1 MSDHPLEEVFRP
13 RSVALYGISRNM
25 QNRSNQFFL
34 RGLLDQGFHEA
45 APLYLVN
52 PNAAEIAGIRC
63 YPSLADCPDPVDYVI
78 SLVPAPAAEGLIE
91 ECIAKGV
98 RGLHLYTG
106 GFAENLDPER
116 AALEQALIG
125 KARGGGLRVIG
136 PNCMGLYHPA
146 ARMAFIPGH
155 PREAGDVTVV
165 CQSGGNAMDIISG
178 LAQRGARFAKV
189 VSFGNGTDIGAAE
202 LLHYAAEDPE
212 TRIVL
217 AYVEDTRD
225 GRALYEA
232 LRVCARAKPTIVLK
246 GGISAAG
253 ARAARSHT
261 ASLAGSHEVFTAA
274 SRQAGAAV
282 VRSLDEMIDLAVA
295 VSTRLR
301 AVAGPRAVL
310 LAVGG
315 GYSVLTTDALAEC
328 GIDLP
333 ELDGATLAA
342 PARGGPDRRQ
352 QHREPDRHRLHRR
365 RRRGCAARGDGRGR
379 AGREHGLRDHGAARA
394 EHTHRGATAR
404 YRGARGAAGADG
416 HAARHRGAAGC
427 RADSGGGAAARLRS
441 RRGRLRE
448 SAERGAR
455 GRAVAAMAAGPRG
468 PAASVVAPRAG
479 ARLLWGAAP
488 PTPPS
493 RPEHALRAALA
504 RPPALG
510 FSFLWGLR
518 PHAPTRIGRR
528 GTASRASARLLWGLR
543 PHAPV
548 RSAARPQPEG

>member
-1 MSDHPLEEVFRP
+1 MSDHPLEAVFRP

-52 PNAAEIAGIRC
+52 PNADEIAGIRC
-63 YPSLADCPDPVDYVI
+63 YPSLEDCPDPVDYVI

-98 RGLHLYTG
+98 RALHLYTG

-116 AALEQALIG
+116 AALEQALIA
-125 KARGGGLRVIG
+125 KARRGGLRVIG

-155 PREAGDVTVV
+155 PKEAGDVSVV

-178 LAQRGARFAKV
+178 LAERGARFAKV

-202 LLHYAAEDPE
+202 LLAYAAVDPE
-212 TRIVL
+212 ARIVL
-217 AYVEDTRD
+217 AYVEDTSD

-232 LRVCARAKPTIVLK
+232 LRICARAKPTIVLK
-246 GGISAAG
+246 GGISSAG

-274 SRQAGAAV
+274 CRQAGAAL

-301 AVAGPRAVL
+301 EVAGPRAVL

-328 GIDLP
+328 GIELP
-333 ELDGATLAA
+333 ELDGATLA
-342 PARGGPDRRQ
+342 RL
-352 QHREPDRHRLHRR
+352 REVVPTD
-365 RRRGCAARGDGRGR
+365 GNSIENPIDTGYIGDAAED
-379 AGREHGLRDHGAARA
+379 ALRVVMD
-394 EHTHRGATAR
+394 
-404 YRGARGAAGADG
+404 
-416 HAARHRGAAGC
+416 
-427 RADSGGGAAARLRS
+427 AAARDTNTDFVITALRGPNTPAEEQQRAIEELAALQERTGTPVVIAA
-441 RRGRLRE
+441 RRDVGQIPEEALRL
-448 SAERGAR
+448 AYERGVGVFASPLSA
-455 GRAVAAMAAGPRG
+455 GRAAGLLLQW
-468 PAASVVAPRAG
+468 RAQREG
-479 ARLLWGAAP
+479 LP
-488 PTPPS
+488 PLP
-493 RPEHALRAALA
+493 
-504 RPPALG
+504 
-510 FSFLWGLR
+510 
-518 PHAPTRIGRR
+518 
-528 GTASRASARLLWGLR
+528 
-543 PHAPV
+543 
-548 RSAARPQPEG
+548 

>member
-155 PREAGDVTVV
+155 PKEAGDVTVV

-217 AYVEDTRD
+217 AYVEDTSN

-333 ELDGATLAA
+333 ELDGATLA
-342 PARGGPDRRQ
+342 RL
-352 QHREPDRHRLHRR
+352 REVVPTD
-365 RRRGCAARGDGRGR
+365 GNSIDNPIDTGYIGDD
-379 AGREHGLRDHGAARA
+379 ADEALRVVTD
-394 EHTHRGATAR
+394 
-404 YRGARGAAGADG
+404 
-416 HAARHRGAAGC
+416 
-427 RADSGGGAAARLRS
+427 AAARDANTDFVITALRGPNTPTEEQQRAIEELAALQERTGTPIVIAA
-441 RRGRLRE
+441 RRDVGQIPEDALRL
-448 SAERGAR
+448 AYERGVAVFPSPLSA
-455 GRAVAAMAAGPRG
+455 GRAAG
-468 PAASVVAPRAG
+468 
-479 ARLLWGAAP
+479 LLLQWRRDREG
-488 PTPPS
+488 
-493 RPEHALRAALA
+493 L
-504 RPPALG
+504 PAL
-510 FSFLWGLR
+510 
-518 PHAPTRIGRR
+518 P
-528 GTASRASARLLWGLR
+528 
-543 PHAPV
+543 
-548 RSAARPQPEG
+548 

>member
-178 LAQRGARFAKV
+178 LAQRGGRFAKV

-333 ELDGATLAA
+333 ELDGATLE
-342 PARGGPDRRQ
+342 RL
-352 QHREPDRHRLHRR
+352 REVVPTD
-365 RRRGCAARGDGRGR
+365 GNSIENPIDTGYIGDD
-379 AGREHGLRDHGAARA
+379 AEDALRVVMD
-394 EHTHRGATAR
+394 
-404 YRGARGAAGADG
+404 
-416 HAARHRGAAGC
+416 
-427 RADSGGGAAARLRS
+427 AAARDANTDFVITALRGPNTPTEEQQRAIKELAALQERTGTPIVIAA
-441 RRGRLRE
+441 RRDVGQIPEDALRL
-448 SAERGAR
+448 AYERGVAVFPSPLSA
-455 GRAVAAMAAGPRG
+455 GRAVG
-468 PAASVVAPRAG
+468 
-479 ARLLWGAAP
+479 LLLRWRRDREGLP
-488 PTPPS
+488 PLP
-493 RPEHALRAALA
+493 
-504 RPPALG
+504 
-510 FSFLWGLR
+510 
-518 PHAPTRIGRR
+518 
-528 GTASRASARLLWGLR
+528 
-543 PHAPV
+543 
-548 RSAARPQPEG
+548 